1 MMNWTDLLQHY
12 GYFAIFIG
20 SFFEG
25 ETVLMLGAYA
35 VHQHIFNFWLLIIVV
50 MLGGF
55 LGGSTLLLDWQTLW
69 HRIY

>member
-1 MMNWTDLLQHY
+1 MMNWTDLIQHY
-12 GYFAIFIG
+12 GYFAILIG

-35 VHQHIFNFWLLIIVV
+35 VHQHVFNFWLLIIVA

-55 LGGSTLLLDWQTLW
+55 LGDQL
-69 HRIY
+69 YY